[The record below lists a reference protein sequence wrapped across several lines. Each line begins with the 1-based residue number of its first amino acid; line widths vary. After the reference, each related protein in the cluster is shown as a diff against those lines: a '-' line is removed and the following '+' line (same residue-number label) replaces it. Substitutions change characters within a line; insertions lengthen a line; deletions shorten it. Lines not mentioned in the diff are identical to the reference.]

1 MKKNKKIKTLICI
14 LGQTRA
20 HEITWKNFNNF
31 VLKSLNADLAIC
43 VAEKKTGNNQM
54 YKNAKYIW
62 KYKDIKD
69 YTRYYENTQKK
80 LIQQNNLKIKPNW
93 KKLKNI
99 KHFWLAGL
107 KGTFKIRNNKGIY
120 AKGSGGLLI
129 YNRWFLLQNIIKH
142 KLIDKYERFVIT
154 RSDFIWNTHHPR
166 MENLNPDYI
175 WIPDGEKYGGYTDR
189 HAVLSKENIV
199 DYLNLIEPILLEP
212 DKLYNLMKTKKNWN
226 LERYIKLYFKLKG
239 YSKKVRFFPYIMFSV
254 RNSKIKTTFRPGEYS
269 YKHKYF
275 IKYFKEYLSSVIM
288 TYLIGGEKKEYSN
301 FKSLNLAFRIL
312 KNLFKIRIFL
322 EFFLRN
328 KIISDK
334 YDQEFIKKNLEN
346 KILL

>member
-1 MKKNKKIKTLICI
+1 
-14 LGQTRA
+14 
-20 HEITWKNFNNF
+20 
-31 VLKSLNADLAIC
+31 
-43 VAEKKTGNNQM
+43 
-54 YKNAKYIW
+54 
-62 KYKDIKD
+62 
-69 YTRYYENTQKK
+69 
-80 LIQQNNLKIKPNW
+80 
-93 KKLKNI
+93 
-99 KHFWLAGL
+99 
-107 KGTFKIRNNKGIY
+107 
-120 AKGSGGLLI
+120 
-129 YNRWFLLQNIIKH
+129 
-142 KLIDKYERFVIT
+142 
-154 RSDFIWNTHHPR
+154 
-166 MENLNPDYI
+166 
-175 WIPDGEKYGGYTDR
+175 
-189 HAVLSKENIV
+189 
-199 DYLNLIEPILLEP
+199 
-212 DKLYNLMKTKKNWN
+212 MKTKKNWN